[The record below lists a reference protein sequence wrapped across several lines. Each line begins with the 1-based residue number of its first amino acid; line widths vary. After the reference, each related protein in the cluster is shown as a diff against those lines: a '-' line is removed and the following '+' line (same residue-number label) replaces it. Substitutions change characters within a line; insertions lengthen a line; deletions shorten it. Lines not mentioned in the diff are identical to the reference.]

1 VVDQQTGWQ
10 PDPYGVH
17 QFRFFSEDGKAT
29 LLVSDRGVTS
39 HDPPPAT
46 ESVEYPTPQP
56 EPQPEPEPQPA
67 PAPALQRESEPERET
82 EASVARSIP
91 SAALMEGSSG
101 SGGIQTATQTRERR
115 DEADGSAAR
124 PLMASSDGDASMDE
138 SPDFGE
144 GVLHP
149 ETLSKPRK
157 VAYVVVFAAL
167 ALSVLGLAYVHLIH
181 TSRNQQASSTAS
193 TTTTSLGAP
202 KTTTTVGLPSAPQ
215 PSPTTAA
222 SALVSSWAGENRAV
236 ALSVATPSAVDTLFG
251 ATYASGMAIDRGCST
266 SAPPVVCTF
275 GPPGGASPT
284 DPIYEVYVSQTP
296 GGWYVST
303 VKIEN

>member
-1 VVDQQTGWQ
+1 VLDHQTGWQ

-46 ESVEYPTPQP
+46 DSFEFRTPQP
-56 EPQPEPEPQPA
+56 QPQPHPKPEPEAQA
-67 PAPALQRESEPERET
+67 AMQREHEPEQAT
-82 EASVARSIP
+82 AGSVARSLP
-91 SAALMEGSSG
+91 SAALTEGSSG
-101 SGGIQTATQTRERR
+101 SGGGQTTTQTRERR
-115 DEADGSAAR
+115 DESDGSATR
-124 PLMASSDGDASMDE
+124 PLLASSDDDASMDE
-138 SPDFGE
+138 GPDSG
-144 GVLHP
+144 GDARHQ

-157 VAYVVVFAAL
+157 IAYVVVFTAL
-167 ALSVLGLAYVHLIH
+167 GLSVLGLAYVHLIH
-181 TSRNQQASSTAS
+181 TSGNPQASSTVS
-193 TTTTSLGAP
+193 TTTTSVGES
-202 KTTTTVGLPSAPQ
+202 KTTTTAGLPSALQ

-222 SALVSSWAGENRAV
+222 SALVSSWAGGNRAV

-284 DPIYEVYVSQTP
+284 DPIYEVYVSQAP
-296 GGWYVST
+296 SGWYVST
-303 VKIEN
+303 VKVEN